1 MQEVK
6 HADELFKD
14 FKAQS
19 ISEFFKKNAAML
31 GYTGKIRSLTTI
43 VHEGITNSLD
53 ACEEAGIL
61 PDLVVK
67 IDELGNEHYRVT
79 MEDNASG
86 IPLKFIPQVF
96 GRMLAGSKAHRNM
109 QSRGQQGIGV
119 SGAVMFSQVTTG
131 KPTTVYTS
139 TGKGPIIKAS
149 VQLDVKKNLG
159 EIVDKEKITNKWGW
173 RGTIISFECKNVIY
187 NKSRYSPYNYL
198 RMTSISNPHAR
209 VTFIEPD
216 GTRILYDRS
225 TKIVPE
231 PPKPIKPHPYGM
243 TPDDLLTMA
252 SVSRR
257 KNLTHFLTND
267 FVRISTS
274 KAEEIEK
281 LSGVSGKMSP
291 KRLTW
296 DDAERLVKSF
306 KDIRFF
312 APPTEGLRPIGD
324 KEIKKGLESTLTPEF
339 SYTVTRAPQTYR
351 GGILFVTEVGL
362 AYGGRSGKQGV
373 EVIRYANRAPL
384 IFDQG
389 GCAMTEAVKSI
400 DWKRYGIKDVD
411 TSPLTVFI
419 NLVSTHVPYTS
430 AGKQAIAYEEEVY
443 YEVRNAIMD
452 AGRALSRFLSGKR
465 RLYERKSRRNT
476 LLRYVPETARSISK
490 LTSVST
496 DDVADALER
505 IVNEKY
511 NMISE
516 EDEEPIEATEEEDME
531 AEEDE

>member
-14 FKAQS
+14 FRAQS

-31 GYTGKIRSLTTI
+31 GYAGKIRSLTTI
-43 VHEGITNSLD
+43 VHEGVTNALD
-53 ACEEAGIL
+53 SCEEAGIL
-61 PDLVVK
+61 PNIHVR
-67 IDELGNEHYRVT
+67 IDELKYEHYRVT

-96 GRMLAGSKAHRNM
+96 GRMLAGSKAHRNI

-131 KPTTVYTS
+131 KPTTILTS
-139 TGKGPIIKAS
+139 TGKGPIIKAQ

-159 EIVDKEKITNKWGW
+159 EIQEKEKINNKWNW
-173 RGTIISFECKNVIY
+173 RGTIISLECKNVIY
-187 NKSRYSPYNYL
+187 NKSRYSPHNYL
-198 RMTSISNPHAR
+198 RMTSISNPHSR
-209 VTFIEPD
+209 ITFIEPD

-225 TKIVPE
+225 TNIVPE
-231 PPKPIKPHPYGM
+231 PPKPIKPHPYGIK
-243 TPDDLLTMA
+243 PDDLVTMA
-252 SVSRR
+252 GNSNR
-257 KNLTHFLTND
+257 KNLALFLSND
-267 FVRISTS
+267 FVRISSS
-274 KAEEIEK
+274 KASEISKMAGVSEK
-281 LSGVSGKMSP
+281 LSP
-291 KRLTW
+291 HRITW
-296 DDAERLVKSF
+296 EDAENIVGAF
-306 KDIRFF
+306 KKTKFF

-324 KEIKKGLESTLTPEF
+324 EEIRKGLESTLSPEF
-339 SYTVTRAPQTYR
+339 THTVSRSPQTYK
-351 GGILFVTEVGL
+351 GGILFVAEVGL
-362 AYGGRSGKQGV
+362 AYGGKSGRQGV

-400 DWKRYGIKDVD
+400 DWKRYGIRDVD
-411 TSPLTVFI
+411 KSPLTIFI

-430 AGKQAIAYEEEVY
+430 AGKQAIAYEEEVF

-465 RLYERKSRRNT
+465 KLYEKKSKMKT
-476 LLRYVPETARSISK
+476 LFKYVPDTADSLARLASGDKEKISN
-490 LTSVST
+490 
-496 DDVADALER
+496 ALEM

-511 NMISE
+511 NMIT
-516 EDEEPIEATEEEDME
+516 EDPEEPSED
-531 AEEDE
+531 AETDAGDDEYE

>member
-43 VHEGITNSLD
+43 IHEGITNSLD

-61 PDLVVK
+61 PDLSVR
-67 IDELGNEHYRVT
+67 INELGNEHYRVT

-86 IPLKFIPQVF
+86 IPLRFIPQVF
-96 GRMLAGSKAHRNM
+96 GRMLAGSKAHRNI

-139 TGKGPIIKAS
+139 TGKGPIIKAL
-149 VQLDVKKNLG
+149 VQLDVKNNLG
-159 EIVDKEKITNKWGW
+159 EILEKEKIKNKWGW
-173 RGTIISFECKNVIY
+173 RGTIISLECKNVIY

-198 RMTSISNPHAR
+198 RMTSISNPHSR
-209 VTFIEPD
+209 ITFIEPD
-216 GTRILYDRS
+216 GTRILYERS
-225 TKIVPE
+225 TNIIPK
-231 PPKPIKPHPYGM
+231 PPQPIKPHPYGM
-243 TPDDLLTMA
+243 TPDDLVTMG
-252 SVSRR
+252 SMTKK
-257 KNLTHFLTND
+257 KNLLHFLTSD
-267 FVRISTS
+267 FVRISGS
-274 KAEEIEK
+274 KAEEVVKSAGI
-281 LSGVSGKMSP
+281 SGKMAP
-291 KRLTW
+291 NRLTW
-296 DDAERLVKSF
+296 EDAEKIVKSF
-306 KDIRFF
+306 KSIKFF
-312 APPTEGLRPIGD
+312 APPTEGLRPIGGE
-324 KEIKKGLESTLTPEF
+324 EIKKGLESTLTPEF
-339 SYTVTRAPQTYR
+339 AHTITRAPQTYR

-373 EVIRYANRAPL
+373 DVIRYANRAPL

-389 GCAMTEAVKSI
+389 GCAMTEAVKSV
-400 DWKRYGIKDVD
+400 DWKRYGIRDID
-411 TSPLTVFI
+411 SSPLTIFI

-430 AGKQAIAYEEEVY
+430 AGKQAVAYEEEVY
-443 YEVRNAIMD
+443 YEIRNAIMD

-465 RLYERKSRRNT
+465 RIYERKSRINT

-490 LTSVST
+490 LTGSESSNIERS
-496 DDVADALER
+496 LEN
-505 IVNEKY
+505 IINGKY
-511 NMISE
+511 NMIVDSE
-516 EDEEPIEATEEEDME
+516 EEEEPQESEGGDM
-531 AEEDE
+531 DE